1 MEWHSKD
8 ISEVLE
14 HFNTDSEAGLKDEQV
29 IDLREKFGENILT
42 AKKNKSDFI
51 LLLEQFNDPIIYM
64 LIIAAIFNAIYSDF
78 KDTIVI
84 VSVVILNT
92 LIGFFQERRAA
103 DALKTLSKM
112 AAPIARIIRNGEQLL
127 IPSAEVVCGDLV
139 VLESGMK
146 VPADG
151 RLIDTNSLLIDES
164 MLTGESF
171 AIGKKHNT
179 KLPND
184 ASLGDR
190 INIVHAG
197 TIIQKGRGTAVVTE
211 VGKGTEFGKISEKVA
226 EAIESQSPL
235 QHQIKKFGN
244 GLIYGI
250 LAIVIA
256 IFIVGFLRGNE
267 WISMFLT
274 SVALA
279 VSAIPE
285 GLPVAIT
292 ITLTIGISQMAKH
305 NAVVKK
311 LSAVETLGSTNVIC
325 TDKTGTLTKNQMTV
339 TSLWTGCNE
348 FKVYGSGYSKVGS
361 VFSIDQNKT
370 VSYKDN
376 QSLLLTALLVNTCTE
391 SSISLEG
398 DAWKITGDPT
408 EAALMILSDKLNLDD
423 LSFQILVDIP
433 FESENQFMAVRALS
447 AVDSYVFAKGAP
459 EKILAR
465 CSNILNCDGTTGE
478 LDPELLNS
486 VISSLSKD
494 GLRIIAM
501 AYSRENTNKTL
512 SIENINN
519 LTFLGFA
526 GIEDSVRPEAVEAV
540 AECRSAGIKV
550 VMITGDHIKTAQA
563 VAMAVGIG
571 IDKEVPIAI
580 DGKHLDDMTDDEL
593 FQQVPDID
601 VYARVAP
608 HHKFRIV
615 QQLQKHNNIV
625 AMTGDGVNDAPA
637 LKQADI
643 GVSMGTGTDVA
654 RDASH
659 MVLMDDNFATI
670 VHAVRRGR
678 IILHNL
684 QHILLY
690 ILATSFGGL
699 LTIAMSVAFG
709 FPLPILPAQL
719 LWINLVT
726 DGTSTF
732 PLAFEK
738 EHGNVMAFPP
748 RKKNKP
754 LISRRMIWRIL
765 YAGFVMMLGT
775 LSVFYMFLDNFSD
788 PSPESLAQ
796 ARTMAF
802 CILAFFQIWNVQNSR
817 SLDRSILFNLPFS
830 NNNSYDKVSPLK
842 NPILL
847 GIMILAIGLQL
858 MAVTIPFMNLLM
870 DTVPLSLNNWLI
882 VASVSFSIIIFVE
895 LEKYIRAINYRHKR
909 DKHGIEINF
918 ESE

>member
-1 MEWHSKD
+1 
-8 ISEVLE
+8 
-14 HFNTDSEAGLKDEQV
+14 
-29 IDLREKFGENILT
+29 
-42 AKKNKSDFI
+42 
-51 LLLEQFNDPIIYM
+51 
-64 LIIAAIFNAIYSDF
+64 
-78 KDTIVI
+78 
-84 VSVVILNT
+84 
-92 LIGFFQERRAA
+92 
-103 DALKTLSKM
+103 
-112 AAPIARIIRNGEQLL
+112 
-127 IPSAEVVCGDLV
+127 
-139 VLESGMK
+139 
-146 VPADG
+146 
-151 RLIDTNSLLIDES
+151 
-164 MLTGESF
+164 
-171 AIGKKHNT
+171 
-179 KLPND
+179 
-184 ASLGDR
+184 
-190 INIVHAG
+190 
-197 TIIQKGRGTAVVTE
+197 
-211 VGKGTEFGKISEKVA
+211 
-226 EAIESQSPL
+226 
-235 QHQIKKFGN
+235 
-244 GLIYGI
+244 
-250 LAIVIA
+250 
-256 IFIVGFLRGNE
+256 
-267 WISMFLT
+267 MFLT

-292 ITLTIGISQMAKH
+292 ITLTIGISQMARH

-348 FKVYGSGYSKVGS
+348 FKVIGSGYSKEGS
-361 VFSIDQNKT
+361 VFSIDQNKN

-376 QSLLLTALLVNTCTE
+376 NSLLLTALLGNTCTE
-391 SSISLEG
+391 SSISLDG
-398 DAWKITGDPT
+398 DSWKITGDPT
-408 EAALMILSDKLNLDD
+408 EAALMILSNKLNLDD

-447 AVDSYVFAKGAP
+447 AVDSYAFAKGAP
-459 EKILAR
+459 EKIIER
-465 CSNILNCDGTTGE
+465 CSNILNCDGSLGE
-478 LDPELLNS
+478 MDMNLLNS
-486 VISSLSKD
+486 VISTLSKD

-501 AYSRENTNKTL
+501 AYSREHTNKAL
-512 SIENINN
+512 SLENLNN

-563 VAMAVGIG
+563 VAISVGIG
-571 IDKEVPIAI
+571 IDKEAPIAI

-593 FQQVPDID
+593 FLQVPDID

-775 LSVFYMFLDNFSD
+775 LAVFYLFLDDFAN
-788 PSPESLAQ
+788 PTPESLAQ

-817 SLDRSILFNLPFS
+817 SLDRSIFFNLPFS
-830 NNNSYDKVSPLK
+830 VNNSYDRVSPMK

-847 GIMILAIGLQL
+847 GVMIFAIGLQL
-858 MAVTIPFMNLLM
+858 MAVTLPFMNLLM
-870 DTVPLSLNNWLI
+870 DTVPLSWNNWII

-895 LEKYIRAINYRHKR
+895 LEKFIRALNYRHKR
-909 DKHGIEINF
+909 VKHGIEINL
-918 ESE
+918 EIE